1 MAVKKAFGPL
11 VDFLTEN
18 KDKKVSTILDD
29 AIAMCTAKTAGG
41 SASASHTTED
51 GRLFIRC
58 SFFELWF
65 PVSHVEFGKKEGTST
80 GYNPMCK
87 EGANQFSA
95 LQRAYRSGKEALLDK
110 VAQGEVKPEKIEDAL
125 AELEAARTNRP
136 AYSVPGMGWPT
147 KEEAAE
153 VSEEELDALIPE
165 EEPEEEVE
173 ADDGE

>member
-18 KDKKVSTILDD
+18 KDRKVSSILEE
-29 AIAMCTAKTAGG
+29 AVAMCTAKTAGG

-51 GRLFIRC
+51 GRLLIRC

-87 EGANQFSA
+87 EGANQFSR
-95 LQRAYRSGKEALLDK
+95 LQREYRAGKEALLDQ
-110 VAQGEVKPEKIEDAL
+110 VANGSVEATEIEGKL
-125 AELEAARTNRP
+125 AELESARTNRP
-136 AYSVPGMGWPT
+136 AYSVPGMGWPDV
-147 KEEAAE
+147 ESAAA
-153 VSEEELDALIPE
+153 VSEAELDALIPA
-165 EEPEEEVE
+165 PVE
-173 ADDGE
+173 DDLDEAA